1 MIKIP
6 LEKWSSSLWFQHQL
20 QRWKWTL
27 IIKIGEHIRGRVDIS
42 DTIEKMN
49 SMLFIFKN
57 KWYQH
62 IITMW
67 YGNR

>member
-20 QRWKWTL
+20 QRWKCTL

-42 DTIEKMN
+42 DTIEKN
-49 SMLFIFKN
+49 ELHVI
-57 KWYQH
+57 H
-62 IITMW
+62 IQE
-67 YGNR
+67 